1 MNTQMLAHMRQI
13 LAGRRVLVTGHTGF
27 KGAWLSLWLREL
39 GAEVHGLALAPPSA
53 PSAFEAMAL
62 GLLLASETRQD
73 VRDGE
78 ALRATLA
85 RTEPEVVFHLAAQ
98 PLVRQSSLV
107 PPETFA
113 INVMGTVHLLEALR
127 RRARP
132 CTVVVVT
139 SDKCYAER
147 AAPHSHA
154 ETDPLGGHDAYAA
167 SKAAA
172 EIVTASYRA
181 SFFPPAQVADHGIA
195 IATARA
201 GNVIG
206 GGDWGRDRL
215 VPDTIRSLAAGE
227 VVAIRAPE
235 AVRPWQHVLEPLGGY
250 LALAARLHDRR
261 DPARGRFATA
271 YNFGPS
277 SEAERPVRHVVS
289 ALVSAWGKGHWQA
302 VREIDGPREAPV
314 LRLSV
319 AKASHELGWSSRWPF
334 AQTVDETVRWYR
346 AHHEGAAAQT
356 LRALSI
362 SQIEAFCGE
371 GAQRPTA

>member
-1 MNTQMLAHMRQI
+1 VAGATAAALAVSGSA
-13 LAGRRVLVTGHTGF
+13 LAAPLAAAAAGHHRGRH
-27 KGAWLSLWLREL
+27 
-39 GAEVHGLALAPPSA
+39 HDPAPPSE

-62 GLLLASETRQD
+62 APLLASDTRHD
-73 VRDGE
+73 VRDAE

-85 RTEPEVVFHLAAQ
+85 RTEPELVFHLAAQ
-98 PLVRQSSLV
+98 PLVRQSYLE
-107 PPETFA
+107 PAETFET
-113 INVMGTVHLLEALR
+113 NVMGTLHLLEALR
-127 RRARP
+127 LRARP

-147 AAPHSHA
+147 ATPHGHT

-181 SFFPPAQVADHGIA
+181 SFFPPARVAEHGIA

-206 GGDWGRDRL
+206 GGDWGRYRL

-250 LALAARLHDRR
+250 LTLAARLDDRA
-261 DPARGRFATA
+261 DPARGRFATG

-277 SEAERPVRHVVS
+277 SEAARPVRHVVS
-289 ALVSAWGKGHWQA
+289 ALVSAWGAGHWQA
-302 VREIDGPREAPV
+302 VRELDGPRLVHVITQKGKGFPAGEHAGGE
-314 LRLSV
+314 
-319 AKASHELGWSSRWPF
+319 KWH
-334 AQTVDETVRWYR
+334 
-346 AHHEGAAAQT
+346 
-356 LRALSI
+356 ALPPGHDPST
-362 SQIEAFCGE
+362 GK
-371 GAQRPTA
+371 QRT